1 MDNQDQGKNGKSF
14 WRRMKDFYEEKAAP
28 FVKILVA
35 LVAVAG
41 WLVAVVSC
49 NIAAKQRD
57 LAKAANDIANKQTE
71 LAKAANDNASKQTG
85 LLTEQTELAKR
96 QFEQAQKAEQAKTKA
111 ETLLSQREKEIGQLR
126 DDIKKREQDRATAN
140 AFLDQYKYR
149 LGRVQQKF
157 AVYKDVQK
165 TQRHDEALAEL
176 KIAVS
181 DFDKFVVRWREV
193 IVAWDAVLDDDEKG
207 LPSAVVN
214 EQVEVIAASLKSLQ
228 DKAKHFGEILP
239 ELIAAIPG
247 GS

>member
-1 MDNQDQGKNGKSF
+1 MDNQDQGKKGKSF
-14 WRRMKDFYEEKAAP
+14 WRRMMDFYEEKAAP
-28 FVKILVA
+28 VVKILVA

-41 WLVAVVSC
+41 WAVAVVSC

-71 LAKAANDNASKQTG
+71 LAKNANELVKAANDNASKQTE
-85 LLTEQTELAKR
+85 LLKEQTDIAKR
-96 QFEQAQKAEQAKTKA
+96 AELAKTKA

-126 DDIKKREQDRATAN
+126 DDIKKREQDRATAI
-140 AFLDQYKYR
+140 AFLDQYKYL

-165 TQRHDEALAEL
+165 TQRHGEALAEL

-181 DFDKFVVRWREV
+181 DFDKFVAQWREL
-193 IVAWDAVLDDDEKG
+193 IVAWDAALDGDEKG
-207 LPSAVVN
+207 LPGAVVN

-228 DKAKHFGEILP
+228 DKAKHFGEVLP
-239 ELIAAIPG
+239 ELIAGIPG